1 MPLEEVGRRP
11 GILIN
16 KNTKGWAHPAL
27 HFSTRILTLPLPSLR
42 SLRPREAPF
51 YLGPHSTGVSKIGK
65 IENFRFK

>member
-27 HFSTRILTLPLPSLR
+27 HFSTKTLALPLPSLR

-51 YLGPHSTGVSKIGK
+51 LFGTT
-65 IENFRFK
+65 FDRRFKNRSNREFQI